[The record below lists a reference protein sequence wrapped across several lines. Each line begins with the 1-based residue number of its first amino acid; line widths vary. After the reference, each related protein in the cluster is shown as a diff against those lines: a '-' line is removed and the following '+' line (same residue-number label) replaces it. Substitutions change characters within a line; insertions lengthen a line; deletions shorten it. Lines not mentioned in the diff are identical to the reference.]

1 MPVFRRRSR
10 HSGISM
16 MAVNLVFY
24 SKNGRRKDITLDDG
38 VTIVGRRPD
47 CDIRIPLLYVSRKH
61 CRFIRK
67 EEQTVVQDLGSANGT
82 FLNSERI
89 MEAVVG
95 PGDKVG
101 VGSVT
106 FTVQIDGE
114 PSEIGQSAA
123 PAAAGEHAD
132 RDFKQAPP
140 APAGVGE
147 APATTGEIPSFDG
160 SGSHQEPLSDFDIDE
175 ILGEEDKN

>member
-123 PAAAGEHAD
+123 PAAAGENAD
-132 RDFKQAPP
+132 RDIKQAPP
-140 APAGVGE
+140 DGDRAPGPGRSRRGPGHDRGDPLFRWLRFA
-147 APATTGEIPSFDG
+147 
-160 SGSHQEPLSDFDIDE
+160 SGASLRF
-175 ILGEEDKN
+175 

>member
-1 MPVFRRRSR
+1 
-10 HSGISM
+10 

-24 SKNGRRKDITLDDG
+24 SKSGHRKDISLDDG

-67 EEQTVVQDLGSANGT
+67 EDQTVVQDLGSANGT

-114 PSEIGQSAA
+114 PADIGQSAA
-123 PAAAGEHAD
+123 PTAAGKNAD
-132 RDFKQAPP
+132 RDMEQGSLAQAEI
-140 APAGVGE
+140 GE
-147 APATTGEIPSFDG
+147 AMAATEEIPSFDG
-160 SGSHQEPLSDFDIDE
+160 SGSHEEPLSDFDIDE

>member
-1 MPVFRRRSR
+1 
-10 HSGISM
+10 
-16 MAVNLVFY
+16 MAVNLVFF
-24 SKNGRRKDITLDDG
+24 SKSGRRKDIELGDG

-67 EEQTVVQDLGSANGT
+67 EDQTIVQDLGSANGT

-106 FTVQIDGE
+106 FTIQIDGE
-114 PSEIGQSAA
+114 PSDIVQ
-123 PAAAGEHAD
+123 PATPTGTGKKAYRNTEQTSPAQAGISEVGATEE
-132 RDFKQAPP
+132 APP
-140 APAGVGE
+140 
-147 APATTGEIPSFDG
+147 FDD
-160 SGSHQEPLSDFDIDE
+160 SGSYGDPLSDFDIDE
-175 ILGEEDKN
+175 ILGEEENPS

>member
-1 MPVFRRRSR
+1 
-10 HSGISM
+10 M
-16 MAVNLVFY
+16 MAVNLVFF
-24 SKNGRRKDITLDDG
+24 SKSGRRKDIELGDG

-67 EEQTVVQDLGSANGT
+67 EDQTVVQDLGSANGT

-95 PGDKVG
+95 PGDKVA

-106 FTVQIDGE
+106 FTVQINGQ
-114 PSEIGQSAA
+114 PTEIGQSAA
-123 PAAAGEHAD
+123 TPAVSENAD
-132 RDFKQAPP
+132 QAIKQAPV
-140 APAGVGE
+140 AQAQISE
-147 APATTGEIPSFDG
+147 AAAAEEIPSFDG
-160 SGSHQEPLSDFDIDE
+160 TGSHEEPLSDFDIDE
-175 ILGEEDKN
+175 ILGEEENN

>member
-1 MPVFRRRSR
+1 
-10 HSGISM
+10 
-16 MAVNLVFY
+16 MAVNLIIF
-24 SKNGRRKDITLDDG
+24 SKSGRRKDITLDDG

-67 EEQTVVQDLGSANGT
+67 EDQTVVQDLGSANGT

-89 MEAVVG
+89 MEAVVS

-106 FTVQIDGE
+106 FTIQIDGE
-114 PSEIGQSAA
+114 PSEIGQTAVPTTAGKKATRDMEQAS
-123 PAAAGEHAD
+123 PAQAGISETD
-132 RDFKQAPP
+132 TSEQL
-140 APAGVGE
+140 
-147 APATTGEIPSFDG
+147 PSFDG
-160 SGSHQEPLSDFDIDE
+160 SGSHEEPLSDFDIDE
-175 ILGEEDKN
+175 ILGEEDKT

>member
-1 MPVFRRRSR
+1 
-10 HSGISM
+10 
-16 MAVNLVFY
+16 MAVNLIFF

-61 CRFIRK
+61 CRFIQK
-67 EEQTVVQDLGSANGT
+67 EDQTVVQDLGSANGT

-106 FTVQIDGE
+106 FTVQIDGR
-114 PSEIGQSAA
+114 PSDIGQTEA
-123 PAAAGEHAD
+123 PTVAKNKAD
-132 RDFKQAPP
+132 QDTEQAPLAQAGISEADASDQLP
-140 APAGVGE
+140 A
-147 APATTGEIPSFDG
+147 FDG
-160 SGSHQEPLSDFDIDE
+160 SGSHEDPLSDFDIDE
-175 ILGEEDKN
+175 ILGEEDKT

>member
-1 MPVFRRRSR
+1 MS
-10 HSGISM
+10 
-16 MAVNLVFY
+16 VNLIFF
-24 SKNGRRKDITLDDG
+24 SKSGRRKDIALDDG

-67 EEQTVVQDLGSANGT
+67 EDQTVVQDLGSANGT

-89 MEAVVG
+89 MEAVIG

-106 FTVQIDGE
+106 FTIQIDGE
-114 PSEIGQSAA
+114 PSDIGQPAA
-123 PAAAGEHAD
+123 PTAAGKKAD
-132 RDFKQAPP
+132 RDMEQSSPAQA
-140 APAGVGE
+140 GISE
-147 APATTGEIPSFDG
+147 ARATEEIPTFDG
-160 SGSHQEPLSDFDIDE
+160 SGSHGDPLSDFDIDE
-175 ILGEEDKN
+175 ILGEEDKT

>member
-1 MPVFRRRSR
+1 MT
-10 HSGISM
+10 
-16 MAVNLVFY
+16 VNLVFF
-24 SKNGRRKDITLDDG
+24 SKSGRRKDITLDDG

-61 CRFIRK
+61 CRFICK
-67 EEQTVVQDLGSANGT
+67 EDQTVVQDLGSANGT

-106 FTVQIDGE
+106 FTIQIDGE
-114 PSEIGQSAA
+114 PSDIAQPAA
-123 PAAAGEHAD
+123 PTAAGKKAGPVTE
-132 RDFKQAPP
+132 QASP
-140 APAGVGE
+140 AQAGISE
-147 APATTGEIPSFDG
+147 AGATEEIPTFDG
-160 SGSHQEPLSDFDIDE
+160 SGSHEDPLADFDIDE
-175 ILGEEDKN
+175 ILGEEDKS